1 MADRIQVVIE
11 GVDAASQVLAGI
23 KKESDALNKS
33 LKDIGKGLAIAG
45 TAITGAIAL
54 TVKAAA
60 DQQQATESLAAAMR
74 NTNTFTEAAL
84 QSQLAFAASLQ
95 RTTAFSDDAITRMQA
110 LLVNFGHLSGP
121 ALQEATK
128 ATVGFAA
135 ALGVDLDS
143 AARRV
148 ALAIDGSVDSLARFG
163 VQFDANATQQER
175 FQAIMAKG
183 LTLFGTA
190 EAQAATFEGRLAQFK
205 NAVNDLAE
213 TIGNVLLPGL
223 TDLVKQLASATR
235 GADDFAKAHPKLTAA
250 MVQLAG
256 GIGLVALA
264 LAPILTFWPQLVKAF
279 QALTIII
286 LPLLADLAVLA
297 AEVLA
302 LTAAIVALWFAFVN
316 FDDVLTLVADALTSA
331 FLAAITFVITA
342 LERLLELLAKL
353 PLIGGGFEFLA
364 NKVDQLRQTVDGLAN
379 DSIDNLKNS
388 LSNVGEDAKAFFQ
401 PLTESLQGMGLF
413 GGAAGST
420 GGAAGGEGAGGGGG
434 GLPPQ
439 LLEGITG
446 QAQEA
451 QIVWQAAF
459 AQMAQDMQV
468 QFDAMH
474 QTVQGFGDGL
484 ISFLE
489 SLKQKWGEGFG
500 SMRNFVS
507 NFVQVSAKTIA
518 DGLGTAIS
526 DIILGTK
533 SAGEAF
539 KEFGKLIIRA
549 IVEFVAEYVA
559 QLLVA
564 KAFSL
569 IFSAFIATTAGA
581 IANAWLPAAVLAT
594 IATLGAAA
602 IQAPIAIGGALG
614 VTAGAVNAFA
624 GAAGGTIPKM
634 QHGGIITEPTL
645 ALIGEAGPEAVVPL
659 DRAGGFGETIVNVTV
674 QVDKALINT
683 AENIDQFAHELARKI
698 GRIIDIRQMMPA
710 GVQR

>member
-1 MADRIQVVIE
+1 MAERIRVIIE

-23 KKESDALNKS
+23 KKESDALNTS
-33 LKDIGKGLAIAG
+33 LKHIGTGLAVAGAAIAG
-45 TAITGAIAL
+45 AISL

-74 NTNTFTEAAL
+74 NTHTFTEAAL
-84 QSQLAFAASLQ
+84 TSQLDFASALQ
-95 RTTAFSDDAITRMQA
+95 RTTVFSDDAITRMQA
-110 LLVNFGHLSGP
+110 LLVNFGHLGGP

-135 ALGVDLDS
+135 ALNIDLEA

-148 ALAIDGSVDSLARFG
+148 ALAIDGSADSLGRFG

-183 LTLFGTA
+183 LSLFGTA
-190 EAQAATFEGRLAQFK
+190 EAQATTFTGRLLQFK
-205 NAVNDLAE
+205 HIVNDLGE

-223 TDLVKQLASATR
+223 TDVLKRLTEAMKAV
-235 GADDFAKAHPKLTAA
+235 DHFAKAHPKLTATIVETTVA
-250 MVQLAG
+250 L
-256 GIGLVALA
+256 GLLALA
-264 LAPILTFWPQLVKAF
+264 LAPILTFWPQLVKFFQFIIPLVVSFAVELGPLIVVLGLLVAAMLTTEGGA
-279 QALTIII
+279 QALGMVIDS
-286 LPLLADLAVLA
+286 LVAGFQFA
-297 AEVLA
+297 AQA
-302 LTAAIVALWFAFVN
+302 IAAAIVHIL
-316 FDDVLTLVADALTSA
+316 DALLFIAEKVPLA
-331 FLAAITFVITA
+331 FGPLGLALLPFKDQIHAIR
-342 LERLLELLAKL
+342 EE
-353 PLIGGGFEFLA
+353 
-364 NKVDQLRQTVDGLAN
+364 VDQLAKGSLVALGDSVNNVSTALAGGGPAAGLVDQVP
-379 DSIDNLKNS
+379 
-388 LSNVGEDAKAFFQ
+388 VG
-401 PLTESLQGMGLF
+401 GGGG
-413 GGAAGST
+413 GGA
-420 GGAAGGEGAGGGGG
+420 GAGGGGG

-451 QIVWQAAF
+451 QIIWSAAF
-459 AQMAQDMQV
+459 AQMAQDMRV

-484 ISFLE
+484 IAFLE
-489 SLKQKWGEGFG
+489 SLKQKWGAGFG

-533 SAGEAF
+533 SASEAF

-569 IFSAFIATTAGA
+569 IFSAFIATTAGT

-614 VTAGAVNAFA
+614 VTAGAVKVFA
-624 GAAGGTIPKM
+624 GAAGGGLTKM
-634 QHGGIITEPTL
+634 QHGGIVTEPTF

-659 DRAGGFGETIVNVTV
+659 DQAGGFGQTVVNVSV
-674 QVDKALINT
+674 QVDKALLNS
-683 AENIDQFAHELARKI
+683 AENIDEFATMLARKI

>member
-1 MADRIQVVIE
+1 MADRIQVIIE

-23 KKESDALNKS
+23 RKESDELNRS
-33 LKDIGKGLAIAG
+33 LKEIGKGLAIAG

-84 QSQLAFAASLQ
+84 QSQLAFASSLQ

-128 ATVGFAA
+128 ATIGFAA

-183 LTLFGTA
+183 LSLFGTA
-190 EAQAATFEGRLAQFK
+190 EAQAATFEGRLTQFK
-205 NAVNDLAE
+205 NAVNDLGE

-223 TDLVKQLASATR
+223 TNLVKQLASATR

-250 MVQLAG
+250 MVQLAA

-264 LAPILTFWPQLVKAF
+264 LAPILTFWPQLVTAF
-279 QALTIII
+279 KALTIII

-316 FDDVLTLVADALTSA
+316 FDDVLTLVADALASA
-331 FLAAITFVITA
+331 FLAAINFVITA
-342 LERLLELLAKL
+342 VERLLELLAKL

-364 NKVDQLRQTVDGLAN
+364 NTVDQLRQTVDGLAN

-413 GGAAGST
+413 GGGATAGP
-420 GGAAGGEGAGGGGG
+420 AGGGGAGVG
-434 GLPPQ
+434 GGGMPPQ

-484 ISFLE
+484 VAFLE

-500 SMRNFVS
+500 SMRNFIS

-533 SAGEAF
+533 SASEAF
-539 KEFGKLIIRA
+539 KEFGKQIIRA

-614 VTAGAVNAFA
+614 ITAGAVNAFA

-674 QVDKALINT
+674 NVDKALLHT
-683 AENIDQFAHELARKI
+683 AQNIDDFATELARKI

>member
-11 GVDAASQVLAGI
+11 GVDAASQMLAGI

-135 ALGVDLDS
+135 ALGTDLDS

-148 ALAIDGSVDSLARFG
+148 ALAIDGSVDSLGRFG

-175 FQAIMAKG
+175 FQTIMAKG
-183 LTLFGTA
+183 LSLFGTA
-190 EAQAATFEGRLAQFK
+190 EAQAATFEGRLIQFK
-205 NAVNDLAE
+205 NVVNDLGE
-213 TIGNVLLPGL
+213 TVGNVLLPGL
-223 TDLVKQLASATR
+223 TDVLKRLTEAMKAV
-235 GADDFAKAHPKLTAA
+235 DHFAKAHPKLTAA
-250 MVQLAG
+250 IVETT
-256 GIGLVALA
+256 VALGLLA
-264 LAPILTFWPQLVKAF
+264 LVLAPILTFWPQLVKFF
-279 QALTIII
+279 QFII
-286 LPLLADLAVLA
+286 PLVVTFAVELGP
-297 AEVLA
+297 L
-302 LTAAIVALWFAFVN
+302 IVALGLLVIAMLNTEGGAQALGMVI
-316 FDDVLTLVADALTSA
+316 DSLVAGFQFAA
-331 FLAAITFVITA
+331 QAIAAAILHLLDAMLFIAEKVPLAFGPLGLA
-342 LERLLELLAKL
+342 LIPFKDRIRAIREE
-353 PLIGGGFEFLA
+353 
-364 NKVDQLRQTVDGLAN
+364 VDQLAKGSLVALG
-379 DSIDNLKNS
+379 DSVN
-388 LSNVGEDAKAFFQ
+388 NV
-401 PLTESLQGMGLF
+401 
-413 GGAAGST
+413 ST
-420 GGAAGGEGAGGGGG
+420 ALAGGGPAAALLNPVTVGGGGGGGVGAGGGGM
-434 GLPPQ
+434 PPQ

-459 AQMAQDMQV
+459 TQMAQDMQV
-468 QFDAMH
+468 QFNAMH

-484 ISFLE
+484 IAFLE

-500 SMRNFVS
+500 SMRNFIS
-507 NFVQVSAKTIA
+507 NFVQVSVKTIA

-533 SAGEAF
+533 SASEAF
-539 KEFGKLIIRA
+539 KEFGKQIIRA

-602 IQAPIAIGGALG
+602 IQAPIAIGGAFG

-624 GAAGGTIPKM
+624 GAAGGAIPKM
-634 QHGGIITEPTL
+634 QHGGIVTEPTL

>member
-128 ATVGFAA
+128 ATIGFAA

-190 EAQAATFEGRLAQFK
+190 EAQAATFEGRLTQFK

-250 MVQLAG
+250 MVQLAA

-264 LAPILTFWPQLVKAF
+264 LAPVLTFWPQLVKAF

-331 FLAAITFVITA
+331 LLAAINFVITA
-342 LERLLELLAKL
+342 VERLLELLAKL

-401 PLTESLQGMGLF
+401 PLTESLQGLGLF
-413 GGAAGST
+413 GGAAGAE
-420 GGAAGGEGAGGGGG
+420 GGAAGAEGAGGG

-484 ISFLE
+484 VAFLE
-489 SLKQKWGEGFG
+489 SLKQRWGEGFG
-500 SMRNFVS
+500 SMRNFIS

-533 SAGEAF
+533 SASEAF

-624 GAAGGTIPKM
+624 GAAGGTIPKL

-645 ALIGEAGPEAVVPL
+645 ALIGEAGPEVVVPL

>member
-23 KKESDALNKS
+23 KKESDALSKS
-33 LKDIGKGLAIAG
+33 LKDIGAGLAVAG
-45 TAITGAIAL
+45 AAITGAITL

-74 NTNTFTEAAL
+74 NTGTFTEAAL
-84 QSQLAFAASLQ
+84 HSQLAFAASLQ

-110 LLVNFGHLSGP
+110 LLVNFGHLAGP

-128 ATVGFAA
+128 ATIGFAA

-148 ALAIDGSVDSLARFG
+148 ALAIDGSVDSLGRFG

-190 EAQAATFEGRLAQFK
+190 EAQAATFEGRLTQFK

-223 TDLVKQLASATR
+223 TNLVKQLASATR
-235 GADDFAKAHPKLTAA
+235 GADDLAKAHPKLTAA
-250 MVQLAG
+250 MVQLASA
-256 GIGLVALA
+256 IGLVALA
-264 LAPILTFWPQLVKAF
+264 LAPIFTFWPQLVNAF
-279 QALTIII
+279 KALTIII

-316 FDDVLTLVADALTSA
+316 FDDVLTLVADALKSA
-331 FLAAITFVITA
+331 LLAAINFVITA
-342 LERLLELLAKL
+342 VERLLELLAKL
-353 PLIGGGFEFLA
+353 PLIGGSFEFLA
-364 NKVDQLRQTVDGLAN
+364 EKVDQLRQTVDGLAN
-379 DSIDNLKNS
+379 DSLDNLKNS
-388 LSNVGEDAKAFFQ
+388 LANIGEDAKAFFQ
-401 PLTESLQGMGLF
+401 PLTDSLQGMGLF
-413 GGAAGST
+413 GGGATAGP
-420 GGAAGGEGAGGGGG
+420 AGGGGAQASG
-434 GLPPQ
+434 GGMPPQ

-459 AQMAQDMQV
+459 AQMAQDMKV
-468 QFDAMH
+468 QFDAMN
-474 QTVQGFGDGL
+474 QTVLGFGDGL
-484 ISFLE
+484 TAFLE
-489 SLKQKWGEGFG
+489 SLKAKWGAGFG
-500 SMRNFVS
+500 SMRNFIS

-533 SAGEAF
+533 SASEAF

-624 GAAGGTIPKM
+624 GAAGGGAKKT
-634 QHGGIITEPTL
+634 QHGGIVTSPTF

-659 DRAGGFGETIVNVTV
+659 DRAGGFGETVVNVTV
-674 QVDKALINT
+674 QVDKALLNS
-683 AENIDQFAHELARKI
+683 AENIDEFATMLARKI